1 VTPETGELQSV
12 NGPALRIVTEGD
24 GAAASR
30 APAPKT
36 RKACRLLVGC
46 VVAALTLA
54 AGALLARH
62 LTHTS
67 WPLQRAHMSLVAL
80 AGGLY
85 FASFILRALGW
96 QKLFPAPERPD
107 RARCLAAC
115 GAAAASGA
123 VLPFRLDY
131 LVKVG
136 TLRKLGGIRLTLE
149 AIALSIVTLGLVD
162 AVAFL
167 PLSIS
172 ATATSSASFRA
183 PLILVVLFGVGA
195 CGVVAAGPRLSQLSL
210 VRRHARLHKA
220 AERVATRSVSTTRAA
235 IAAGCFLLGCW
246 TARALG
252 STVLLASLGVPFSP
266 TLALVVLCLGA
277 AASLIP
283 ITSGGA
289 IVNVSTTAGILL
301 ALGIGREQAIN
312 FGLASGLLLCGTA
325 LLAALVGVALSLTL
339 SLRART
345 PAAANA

>member
-1 VTPETGELQSV
+1 MS
-12 NGPALRIVTEGD
+12 ADVTEVD
-24 GAAASR
+24 RAAASR
-30 APAPKT
+30 TPART
-36 RKACRLLVGC
+36 ARTGGRLLVGC
-46 VVAALTLA
+46 AVAALTLA
-54 AGALLARH
+54 ASALLARH
-62 LTHTS
+62 LTPTS
-67 WPLQRAHMSLVAL
+67 WPLQRAHMGLVAL

-115 GAAAASGA
+115 GAAAASGV

-131 LVKVG
+131 LVKIG

-172 ATATSSASFRA
+172 ATASSSANFRA
-183 PLILVVLFGVGA
+183 PLILVVLFGIGA
-195 CGVVAAGPRLSQLSL
+195 CGVLAAGPRLNQLPL
-210 VRRHARLHKA
+210 VRRHPRLRKA
-220 AERVATRSVSTTRAA
+220 AERIAARSASTTRSA

-246 TARALG
+246 TTRGLG
-252 STVLLASLGVPFSP
+252 STVLLASLGVSFSP
-266 TLALVVLCLGA
+266 GLALIVLCLGA

-289 IVNVSTTAGILL
+289 IVNVGATAGILL
-301 ALGIGREQAIN
+301 ALGIGKEQAIN

-325 LLAALVGVALSLTL
+325 LLAALVGLALSLSH
-339 SLRART
+339 SLRARR

>member
-1 VTPETGELQSV
+1 MG
-12 NGPALRIVTEGD
+12 
-24 GAAASR
+24 
-30 APAPKT
+30 
-36 RKACRLLVGC
+36 
-46 VVAALTLA
+46 
-54 AGALLARH
+54 
-62 LTHTS
+62 
-67 WPLQRAHMSLVAL
+67 LVAL

-96 QKLFPAPERPD
+96 QKLFPARARPD

-131 LVKVG
+131 LVKIG
-136 TLRKLGGIRLTLE
+136 TLRRLGGVRLSLE
-149 AIALSIVTLGLVD
+149 AIVLSIVTLGLVD

-195 CGVVAAGPRLSQLSL
+195 CGVLAAGPRLGRLSYL
-210 VRRHARLHKA
+210 RRHARLHRA
-220 AERVATRSVSTTRAA
+220 AGRLERGAAATTRSA

-246 TARALG
+246 TTRALG
-252 STVLLASLGVPFSP
+252 SAVLLAALGVAFSP
-266 TLALVVLCLGA
+266 TLALVILCLAA
-277 AASLIP
+277 AASLLP
-283 ITSGGA
+283 ITSGGG
-289 IVNVSTTAGILL
+289 IVNVGMTASILL
-301 ALGIGREQAIN
+301 ALGIGKEQAIN

-339 SLRART
+339 SLRAQT
-345 PAAANA
+345 LASADA